1 MQIASKTTGL
11 YQLSNL
17 PVVSKLIEKIVLD
30 QLNDHL
36 KTNELHCP
44 VQSGYRPNHSCETLL
59 VRMTDDIF
67 KEVHRDNIVI
77 VVLLDLSAA
86 FDTIDHSILL
96 KKLCEDFGVTG
107 DVLEWFGSYLMDRF
121 FRVKI
126 NGTLSDILCLLFGVP
141 QGSLLG
147 PVLFILYIKHLQ
159 RIAKKYGLAIQ
170 LYADDSQLYISFH
183 PLSPTEMGDATGK
196 INKCL
201 AEIKEW
207 MVKNFM
213 KLNESKTVL
222 LLIGKPLVLKKFNL
236 ELTLQFGDTNITP
249 TLCKGES

>member
-1 MQIASKTTGL
+1 M
-11 YQLSNL
+11 
-17 PVVSKLIEKIVLD
+17 
-30 QLNDHL
+30 
-36 KTNELHCP
+36 
-44 VQSGYRPNHSCETLL
+44 
-59 VRMTDDIF
+59 RMTDDIF

-86 FDTIDHSILL
+86 FDTIDHSVLL
-96 KKLCEDFGVTG
+96 QKLYEDFGVAG
-107 DVLEWFGSYLMDRF
+107 DVLKWFGSYLMDRF

-183 PLSPTEMGDATGK
+183 PMRPSEMADVTEK
-196 INKCL
+196 VNKCL
-201 AEIKEW
+201 AEIK
-207 MVKNFM
+207 
-213 KLNESKTVL
+213 
-222 LLIGKPLVLKKFNL
+222 
-236 ELTLQFGDTNITP
+236 
-249 TLCKGES
+249 